1 MDRKNLSLLNQN
13 FKTFIMPLLNESDP
27 EEYRLIR
34 EFQKLFH
41 SKRVEILT
49 TEWKGVRNWRES
61 LRDR

>member
-1 MDRKNLSLLNQN
+1 MDRKNLSLLSQN

-49 TEWKGVRNWRES
+49 AEWRGVRTWRES
-61 LRDR
+61 LRSR